1 MSERIKVGVIGCRVG
16 RTWVAGAQAGEATS
30 AWAVA
35 DLNQDLARQV
45 AEEHGVAKVYG
56 DYRELLADSEVEAV
70 GIATAPDVRKPMVIE
85 ALEAGKHVLVQKP
98 HGRNAADVEEINAVA
113 EASGKTLVYSYF
125 MRHQEVNKESQ
136 QLVAD
141 GAIGRAYHARV
152 HYHYRERGIGYE
164 PPPGRD
170 WLYRW
175 GLKGGALGQHG
186 SHYLDQAWFLLGSPR
201 PEWAFAI
208 AHSAFPTT
216 LEVERHAED
225 YLSVLVGCAGGITI
239 QMDTSALIATWEDRA
254 WDLRLRILGTNG
266 TIEVES
272 TSLPEGK
279 RHSGTRRLLGAIYT
293 EGDEFI
299 DQSVDHS
306 DGDFD
311 AEIAD
316 FAAAIRGAQR
326 PDVAPGDALEFMKL
340 LDAIYLSAESGE
352 KVWVAR

>member
-45 AEEHGVAKVYG
+45 AEEHGVAKIYG

-125 MRHQEVNKESQ
+125 MRHQAVNKESR

-164 PPPGRD
+164 PPPGREKAVFTRCRSARPRSLRQGGGVD
-170 WLYRW
+170 
-175 GLKGGALGQHG
+175 KGFFDSNVHCIGI
-186 SHYLDQAWFLLGSPR
+186 LL
-201 PEWAFAI
+201 
-208 AHSAFPTT
+208 
-216 LEVERHAED
+216 
-225 YLSVLVGCAGGITI
+225 
-239 QMDTSALIATWEDRA
+239 
-254 WDLRLRILGTNG
+254 
-266 TIEVES
+266 
-272 TSLPEGK
+272 
-279 RHSGTRRLLGAIYT
+279 
-293 EGDEFI
+293 
-299 DQSVDHS
+299 
-306 DGDFD
+306 
-311 AEIAD
+311 
-316 FAAAIRGAQR
+316 
-326 PDVAPGDALEFMKL
+326 
-340 LDAIYLSAESGE
+340 
-352 KVWVAR
+352 